1 MKKSACLSLLLAA
14 LVLFE
19 SAALPVRAAETTEA
33 TTPPTEITEQTFP
46 PVQEQSAPATDDLA
60 FGTVGIYN
68 GCRGLNGMVPLYNE
82 GQKLQTAQG
91 VVVFERNTE
100 TMVYSFN
107 PDLKLA
113 PGTLSK
119 LVTALVVVE
128 SVPLDAIVTCS
139 SRNISKL
146 PGGSQNVKLKEGEQ
160 LTVNDLLH
168 CLILHGANDAAV
180 ALAEYVSGNQEAFVT
195 LMNERV
201 KRIGCTNTQFGN
213 IHGLDNVQQHTT
225 ARDMAKIMVEATK
238 NETIQDLLF
247 TRSYTVPE
255 TNRSEAR
262 KLQCQNY
269 LISESVTPKF
279 YQTRVTG
286 GLASYSDKA
295 GASIVCTAEEKG
307 MDLVCVILGAHRTF
321 QENGWNADYYGNFDE
336 MVELLDFIFGGYR
349 VKRVVYEGQAMNQFS
364 VLDGENQVV
373 GQPLVN
379 IDTVLPNGVGMDNL
393 KIEPTPVKGGITA
406 PIKRG
411 EMIATAQVWY
421 RNSCIAEAELF
432 AMSDVRY
439 KKGGNDPGQGGQTR
453 NDKDT
458 SGFLGFVKIVSAVV
472 LIPIALYL
480 VINTIRRARAKARHR
495 RRRSG
500 RRRSR

>member
-14 LVLFE
+14 VLLLE
-19 SAALPVRAAETTEA
+19 STALPVRAAETTE
-33 TTPPTEITEQTFP
+33 TTAPPTEAAVQDTQ
-46 PVQEQSAPATDDLA
+46 PVEPQVSQPSDLA

-68 GCRGLNGMVPLYNE
+68 GCRGINGMVSLAAYE
-82 GQKLQTAQG
+82 GQKLQTAQS

-100 TMVYSFN
+100 TMVYSYN
-107 PDLKLA
+107 ADLKLA
-113 PGTLSK
+113 PGTLTK
-119 LVTALVVVE
+119 LVTALVVAE
-128 SVPLDAIVTCS
+128 QVPLDAIVTCS
-139 SRNISKL
+139 SRNISRL
-146 PGGSQNVKLKEGEQ
+146 PGGSQNVKLKEGEK
-160 LTVNDLLH
+160 LTVQDLLN

-180 ALAEYVSGNQEAFVT
+180 ALAEFVSGNQEAFVG

-201 KRIGCTNTQFGN
+201 KKMGCTNTEFGN
-213 IHGLDNVQQHTT
+213 IHGLDNVPQHTT

-238 NETIQDLLF
+238 NETVKELLF
-247 TRSYTVPE
+247 TRSYTVPA
-255 TNRSEAR
+255 TNRSDAR

-286 GLASYSDKA
+286 GLASYSDNA

-307 MDLVCVILGAHRTF
+307 MDLVCVIMGAHRTF

-336 MVELLDFIFGGYR
+336 MVELLDYIFSNFR
-349 VKRVVYEGQAMNQFS
+349 VKRIVYEGQAMNQFS
-364 VLDGENQVV
+364 VIDGENQVV

-379 IDTVLPNGVGMDNL
+379 VDTVLPNGVSMDNL
-393 KIEPTPVKGGITA
+393 KIEPTPVKGGLTA
-406 PIKRG
+406 PIERG
-411 EMIATAQVWY
+411 QMIATTQIWY
-421 RNSCIAEAELF
+421 RTSCIAEAELF

-439 KKGGNDPGQGGQTR
+439 KKGGIDPNQGEQAR
-453 NDKDT
+453 NDQDT
-458 SGFLGFVKIVSAVV
+458 SGFLGFVKIVSAIV

-480 VINTIRRARAKARHR
+480 VINSIRRARAKARRR